1 MGSLQAHIGSNI
13 FYCYYYL
20 TNLTAARIYI
30 YICVY
35 LRWAHTYSSCAH
47 TLQVIVLKAL
57 CSGLVIIFRF
67 DKHHRI

>member
-30 YICVY
+30 YVCVFKMGTY
-35 LRWAHTYSSCAH
+35 LFLMCTHSPSNCIKS
-47 TLQVIVLKAL
+47 TLFGTCYYI
-57 CSGLVIIFRF
+57 SF
-67 DKHHRI
+67 